1 VTVRVSIALLL
12 ALTFFLPASGW
23 TQGQAVREPI
33 RITADRLEADE
44 GARRMTFLGNVVAR
58 QGDVAIYA
66 QELALF
72 TEAESREVER
82 VEALR
87 DVRIVQGDR
96 IATGQKGIFF
106 RMEGRFVLTGSPRI
120 HQGDDFIEGD
130 EITVFLDEERSI
142 VRSGDGTRVNA
153 VFHPRGNGP

>member
-1 VTVRVSIALLL
+1 VLL
-12 ALTFFLPASGW
+12 ALVFFWPALGW
-23 TQGQAVREPI
+23 AAQLTAPKEPI

-58 QGDVAIYA
+58 QGDVVIYA
-66 QELALF
+66 QEVMLF
-72 TEAESREVER
+72 TEADSREVER

-87 DVRIVQGDR
+87 DVRIVQGAR
-96 IATGQKGIFF
+96 IATGQKGVFY
-106 RMEGRFVLTGSPRI
+106 RLESRFVLTGSPRI

-130 EITVFLDEERSI
+130 EITVFINEERSI

-153 VFHPRGNGP
+153 VFHPRGNEP